1 MNTTPGQKSL
11 HHFASSSDNC
21 GPIEAIRNRMIKPD
35 INVECPPEILRDC
48 SAMHLD
54 HKYHQ
59 KVFFTRPESNRSL
72 VDINGVYTENGTHYV
87 FRDRLKPQ
95 YSL

>member
-1 MNTTPGQKSL
+1 MNSTPGQKSL
-11 HHFASSSDNC
+11 HQLASSSEIC
-21 GPIEAIRNRMIKPD
+21 GPIEAIRNRMMKPD

-59 KVFFTRPESNRSL
+59 KVFF
-72 VDINGVYTENGTHYV
+72 
-87 FRDRLKPQ
+87 
-95 YSL
+95 YSARIKSFIGRYKRGIY